1 MAAIDLLKP
10 FRLRPAGPRT
20 VNGTVPQRA
29 GVASIIGVL
38 GAVLCVAA
46 VAVAAAGSRGDA
58 AFGRGL
64 LEALIV
70 GTPIIA
76 GVYALRAPGN
86 ARFGVALLA
95 IGFFWSFTAL
105 GQTTASI
112 PYTIG
117 RLATWC
123 VFPCVVYLLL
133 AFPDGR
139 IAPGLDRVMLLG
151 MVGVLVF
158 LFLGTAPLVE
168 AYPPKTLWATCTT
181 DCPANALFALDQQP
195 AWLPRLILFREW
207 AVEVLWLG
215 LFWSMWR
222 RWRAA
227 TPLQRRAV
235 GPVFAAGAFL
245 GAFHIAHI
253 TYRQLGGPADTVI
266 ALSSA
271 WTLCIV
277 GICAT
282 FLVGLVRRRTML
294 ARTLATLGAAL
305 RTSGSSAEVRDALAT
320 ALRDSTIE
328 ALFRDKH
335 SREWRD
341 TSGRSVAW
349 PLPLAAERAVTTIG
363 AENRNLE
370 VALVHDPALRDD
382 PDLLD
387 GVGGMVL
394 AAWRHDRMIDEL
406 AGAMSDLDESRRRLT
421 EAADLERV
429 RIQRDLHDGAQQR
442 LVALRVRLGLA
453 EEQLETDPAAG
464 INAVRELG
472 FEAERA
478 LDQLRSLAHGVYPS
492 LLTDHGLPDA
502 LRSLAWQAPLPIHV
516 SADDVTRHP
525 IELESAVYFTC
536 AEAVQNAMKHAVT
549 ASAIWVTLRQSST
562 ALQFEVRDDGV
573 GFVATERFG
582 RGMHNMYDRIGAV
595 GGDLA
600 VEAIPGR
607 GTLVA
612 GSVDLH

>member
-1 MAAIDLLKP
+1 MH
-10 FRLRPAGPRT
+10 RTGNGAGPQPARLLPI
-20 VNGTVPQRA
+20 VEA
-29 GVASIIGVL
+29 L

-46 VAVAAAGSRGDA
+46 VIVAAAGSKGDA

-70 GTPIIA
+70 GTPIIV

-86 ARFGVALLA
+86 ARFGIALLA

-105 GQTTASI
+105 GQTSASV

-139 IAPGLDRVMLLG
+139 IAPGLDRVVLVG
-151 MVGVLVF
+151 MVGVLAV

-181 DCPANALFALDQQP
+181 DCPANALFVLDHQP
-195 AWLPRLILFREW
+195 AWLPRLILVREW

-227 TPLQRRAV
+227 TLLQRRAI

-245 GAFHIAHI
+245 GVFHIAHI
-253 TYRQLGGPADTVI
+253 TYRQLGGPTDTVI

-277 GICAT
+277 GVCAT
-282 FLVGLVRRRTML
+282 FLLGLVRRRTML

-305 RTSGSSAEVRDALAT
+305 RTSGSSAAVRNALAT

-328 ALFRDKH
+328 VLFRDRDT
-335 SREWRD
+335 REWRD
-341 TSGRSVAW
+341 TGGRPVVW
-349 PLPLAAERAVTTIG
+349 PVSPAAGRAVTTFG
-363 AENRNLE
+363 AENCTVE
-370 VALVHDPALRDD
+370 VALVHDPALHDD

-394 AAWRHDRMIDEL
+394 AAWRHDRTIAEL
-406 AGAMSDLDESRRRLT
+406 AGAMSDLEESRRRLT
-421 EAADLERV
+421 EAADVERV

-442 LVALRVRLGLA
+442 LVALRIRLGLA
-453 EEQLETDPAAG
+453 ESQLETDPAAG
-464 INAVRELG
+464 IVAVRELG

-502 LRSLAWQAPLPIHV
+502 LRSLAREAPLPIRV
-516 SADDVTRHP
+516 RADDVTRHP

-536 AEAVQNAMKHAVT
+536 AEAIQNAMKHAVT

-562 ALQFEVRDDGV
+562 ALHFEVRDDGV

-582 RGMHNMYDRIGAV
+582 RGMRNMYDRIEAV
-595 GGDLA
+595 GGTLA

-607 GTLVA
+607 GTLVV
-612 GSVDLH
+612 GSIDLH